1 MVKIVFCL
9 PGKTYSRDFLLCWT
23 DLMMQVASKGH
34 QAMVSQQPTRAEC
47 LAFCSGDYEV
57 AMWIDQDV
65 IFRPSDF
72 FDLLESP
79 HDVTAGLYA
88 RDPTPSNPAPEF
100 TAVKDGSYLKPD
112 DSHEDQY
119 VQVEKTGLGWV
130 LIRRGVLEAIE
141 GPPFWS
147 TEPMS
152 DEDAF
157 AKNVTA
163 AGVPI
168 YVDTK
173 MRVGSQKFLV
183 I

>member
-9 PGKTYSRDFLLCWT
+9 PGKMYSRDFLLSWT

-34 QAMVSQQPTRAEC
+34 HAMVSQQPSRSEC
-47 LAFCSGDYEV
+47 LAFCNDYDA
-57 AMWIDQDV
+57 AMWIDPD
-65 IFRPSDF
+65 ILFRPSEF
-72 FDLLESP
+72 FELLESP
-79 HDVTAGLYA
+79 HDITAGLYV
-88 RDPTPSNPAPEF
+88 RDPTPSNPGPEF

-112 DSHEDQY
+112 DSHEERY

-130 LIRRGVLEAIE
+130 LMRKGVIEAID

-152 DEDAF
+152 EEDAF